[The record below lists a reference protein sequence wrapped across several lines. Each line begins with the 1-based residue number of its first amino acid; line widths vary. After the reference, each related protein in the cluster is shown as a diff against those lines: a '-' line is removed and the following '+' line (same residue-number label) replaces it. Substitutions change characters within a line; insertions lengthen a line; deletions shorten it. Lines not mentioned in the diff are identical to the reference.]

1 MIFCSGTTREKS
13 AKKGPG
19 FFNGLPVLCD
29 CRNSLYI
36 SSAVQMVC
44 LTDVVSSTRP
54 NHPPPQLIPRWPEP
68 QNQKLYFPSL
78 ILNNINL
85 GAECQAQQ
93 RWRLQTQHP
102 QRSFAELV
110 IKNMGALDKGESQR
124 SKLRF
129 ICELETRIKTGTKP
143 DGADSPSQLC
153 LSN

>member
-1 MIFCSGTTREKS
+1 MGCQCFVTVEILYTSQVLSRWCVSQMSSLQPAQITPQPAS
-13 AKKGPG
+13 ADPTVARASEPKAL
-19 FFNGLPVLCD
+19 LP
-29 CRNSLYI
+29 
-36 SSAVQMVC
+36 
-44 LTDVVSSTRP
+44 P
-54 NHPPPQLIPRWPEP
+54 
-68 QNQKLYFPSL
+68 L
-78 ILNNINL
+78 ILNDINL

-110 IKNMGALDKGESQR
+110 VKNMGALEKGESQR

-129 ICELETRIKTGTKP
+129 ICELETRIKIGTKP